1 MAIKGSQIKHL
12 TQATLKGT
20 CTSAV
25 NNDKERELAKLKLNK
40 RCLPG
45 KNIS

>member
-20 CTSAV
+20 CASAV
-25 NNDKERELAKLKLNK
+25 KLHKK
-40 RCLPG
+40 
-45 KNIS
+45 ISKIMTKSVNLLS